1 MVQLVNYV
9 DYKHS
14 YAHALAPILK
24 KLNYH
29 VNVGKKPVQYIKKII
44 TNTLKNPEIKFTEK
58 EQNFFDTVCAIDDSR
73 QLYYFCRNSV
83 NKAKETFVYVDSDG
97 ELLSFR

>member
-44 TNTLKNPEIKFTEK
+44 TNTLKNPEIKFTEN
-58 EQNFFDTVCAIDDSR
+58 NFITTV
-73 QLYYFCRNSV
+73 
-83 NKAKETFVYVDSDG
+83 ETVLTKRKK
-97 ELLSFR
+97 LLFMSTVMENF

>member
-1 MVQLVNYV
+1 MVKLVNYV

-29 VNVGKKPVQYIKKII
+29 VNVGKKPVQ
-44 TNTLKNPEIKFTEK
+44 
-58 EQNFFDTVCAIDDSR
+58 
-73 QLYYFCRNSV
+73 
-83 NKAKETFVYVDSDG
+83 
-97 ELLSFR
+97 